1 MTRVLQ
7 IRRGSSAQNDN
18 FTGLAGEITF
28 DTTNKTMRV
37 HDGETLGGFTLAKM
51 SDVENV
57 AFDINNVP
65 SSFWIELFNTYQK
78 TSIQKY
84 ETSPQTISPD
94 AVFIDTETIFNTIPS
109 VCYAVLVCINPDC
122 GYGTNEEVTA
132 FGIGVF
138 DTPKI
143 NTFIKND
150 LMNIRLFTAGQPFW
164 VCHKDT
170 GAKTNIDPQNWKLKF
185 TVCY

>member
-18 FTGLAGEITF
+18 FTGMAGEITF

-65 SSFWIELFNTYQK
+65 SSFWTELFDTYQK

-84 ETSPQTISPD
+84 ETSPQAISPD
-94 AVFIDTETIFNTIPS
+94 TVFIDTETIFDTIPS

-132 FGIGVF
+132 FGIGIF